1 MLGAVVIIVGV
12 CSSMIAGII
21 LNKYHK
27 YLLLVRFSAIGSL
40 VMLVLALILF

>member
-1 MLGAVVIIVGV
+1 MLGAIVIIVGV
-12 CSSMIAGII
+12 CSSMIAGVI

-40 VMLVLALILF
+40 TMLILALFLF